1 MTADS
6 TTDHES
12 ATALPAQRPDLLTL
26 VFDSNAIRA
35 LGSLES
41 KRWDAF
47 LAGWRAQK
55 LTTAWVPWTIC
66 EVAGSNLVRKN
77 GLKRADLAEVV
88 RAVQRFDK
96 LARGRVLFDSNEIV
110 RRALYSLAAV
120 PVPPSDRADQEQ
132 KHGRRVIEV
141 AKRLVSTDQ
150 VAIEDKDGCTT
161 IVLKKKNLN
170 TGVSIKFDYRDFED
184 GARSRLE
191 FWRKHTKCSRG
202 AHVDERVRE
211 IIHFL
216 PEFTKA
222 AALATSIDVPLDIA
236 SRAVMSGKH
245 LLDSALGYRCII
257 ESWYFHL
264 RATGDK
270 SSIEKNDIGDISI
283 ASYLA
288 LAWRL
293 VSDDR
298 NLRKLLRDVLKPGTE
313 PGTDQVLVFEDVF
326 KAVCGRA

>member
-1 MTADS
+1 MTAK
-6 TTDHES
+6 TTAVAGAAVS
-12 ATALPAQRPDLLTL
+12 AQGPDLLTA
-26 VFDSNAIRA
+26 VFDTNAIRS
-35 LGSLES
+35 LGELEDD
-41 KRWDAF
+41 KWKAF
-47 LAGWRAQK
+47 LASWRAQK
-55 LTTAWVPWTIC
+55 LTTAWVPWTIS
-66 EVAGSNLVRKN
+66 EVAGSNLARKN

-96 LARGRVLFDSNEIV
+96 LARGRVLADSNEIV
-110 RRALYSLAAV
+110 RRALYSLAGV

-132 KHGRRVIEV
+132 KHGRRVIDV
-141 AKRLVSTDQ
+141 AKRLASTDQ
-150 VAIEDKDGCTT
+150 VAIEDKNGCTS

-170 TGVSIKFDYRDFED
+170 TGVSIKFDYSDFED
-184 GARSRLE
+184 GAKSRLE
-191 FWRKHTKCSRG
+191 FWRKHTKCSHG

-216 PEFTKA
+216 PDFTKA
-222 AALATSIDVPLDIA
+222 AALAPSIDVPLDIA
-236 SRAVMSGKH
+236 SRAVMAGKH

-283 ASYLA
+283 ASYMALA
-288 LAWRL
+288 LRL

-298 NLRKLLRDVLKPGTE
+298 NLRKLLHDVLANP
-313 PGTDQVLVFEDVF
+313 DQVIGLEDFVNR
-326 KAVCGRA
+326 VCERP